1 MDCVSSKQPV
11 TCSRGLQV
19 LSSILGLIEFDSFL
33 LSLLSLL
40 SPLQVLDHSLHGVDQ
55 RLGTGVVELVLG
67 RLGIRDDVVVH
78 GTIGVDEIETR
89 EIRTIYG

>member
-1 MDCVSSKQPV
+1 MDCVLSKQPV

-19 LSSILGLIEFDSFL
+19 LIEFDSFL

-78 GTIGVDEIETR
+78 GTIGVDEIETG